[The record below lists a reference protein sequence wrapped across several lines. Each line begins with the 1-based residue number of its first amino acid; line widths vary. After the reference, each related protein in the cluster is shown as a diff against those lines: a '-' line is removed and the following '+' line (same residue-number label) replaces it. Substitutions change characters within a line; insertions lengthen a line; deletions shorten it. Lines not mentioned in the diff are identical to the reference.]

1 MSRVAV
7 VLLDR
12 DGVSFANH
20 MPVSRENLYKSIPI
34 IGVKNTGF

>member
-12 DGVSFANH
+12 DGMSFANH
-20 MPVSRENLYKSIPI
+20 MPFSRKDLCKSIPI
-34 IGVKNTGF
+34 IGVKDAGF